1 MGLCVRLEKL
11 TSDEVRQLAGLVAT
25 SQEGRRVRM
34 RVGELAAAMDGS
46 PRSGRWPLLMWF
58 ARQER
63 IMERVEVDAAIAR
76 WRAAHPIVN

>member
-1 MGLCVRLEKL
+1 
-11 TSDEVRQLAGLVAT
+11 
-25 SQEGRRVRM
+25 
-34 RVGELAAAMDGS
+34 VGELAAAMDGS